1 MRSTTRK
8 RIEACKRV
16 SAPPDG
22 DLVIKYQREFYS
34 AHALVKQE
42 NLQNAALSLWPYNPV
57 PIEEPPKR
65 SIWCGLIGR

>member
-16 SAPPDG
+16 SAPQLPG
-22 DLVIKYQREFYS
+22 KVTLKHEREVYS
-34 AHALVKQE
+34 AYVK
-42 NLQNAALSLWPYNPV
+42 AMWPYNPV

-65 SIWCGLIGR
+65 SIWCGLFGR